1 MEEDQN
7 GRRPKWKSTKIED
20 DQIGRKPKWK
30 TTKMED
36 DEREADLNTNN
47 NHYITTIAHAGA
59 HKLPGPP

>member
-1 MEEDQN
+1 M
-7 GRRPKWKSTKIED
+7 TKIED

-36 DEREADLNTNN
+36 DEREADLNNNN

-59 HKLPGPP
+59 HKLPGPT